1 MQDQDRSRPVKAAV
15 PMPTDTFRTTPT
27 TVEAS
32 QLVPLRRR
40 TRCEPGQDS
49 GAEPSDETARGWRS
63 LFGTVG
69 GLALLW
75 VGLAGPDPA
84 SWVIGGPV
92 IAAAT
97 ALSFAFPPARRV
109 RLAPLGAIRF
119 IGWFAVASLR
129 GAIDVAGRALAW
141 RMPLAPGIR
150 SFETDLPPGAPRLVF
165 VNAIT
170 LLPGT
175 LSAGISGT
183 RVEVHMLDTRVDLAA
198 ELAPLEAR
206 VRALFAVPA
215 THRATPVPNSR
226 NMEIGT

>member
-1 MQDQDRSRPVKAAV
+1 MQKQDRLQPAKAWLPVQ
-15 PMPTDTFRTTPT
+15 PDIRTTRTP
-27 TVEAS
+27 ADPS
-32 QLVPLRRR
+32 PLLHL
-40 TRCEPGQDS
+40 
-49 GAEPSDETARGWRS
+49 SDPAGNAPDHGRIEETDNARGWRS
-63 LFGTVG
+63 LFVTVG

-84 SWVIGGPV
+84 SWVIGAPV

-97 ALSFAFPPARRV
+97 ALSFAFPPTRRV
-109 RLAPLGAIRF
+109 RVAPLGAIRF

-141 RMPLAPGIR
+141 RMPLVPGVR
-150 SFETDLPPGAPRLVF
+150 SYDTDLPSGAPRLVF

-175 LSAGISGT
+175 LSAEIT
-183 RVEVHMLDTRVDLAA
+183 DARVDVHMLDTRVDLAA

-206 VRALFAVPA
+206 VRALFTLPA
-215 THRATPVPNSR
+215 ASSKTPFKNSLD
-226 NMEIGT
+226 MEIRK